1 MAKKKKKKTKIVY
14 RTGMDLMQIAKE
26 LTGHSYMVY
35 RLLEK
40 NGINVNQLK
49 DGTILKWGE

>member
-14 RTGMDLMQIAKE
+14 HTGMDLMQIAKE